1 MDDTADTAQV
11 IIRPPLAWGLAAR
24 YSRPIATKSEVEA
37 QKPLPTLTQSSPM
50 LDPEPI
56 KYASARRS
64 TLTRLNHTRMN
75 TWTCSVS
82 RPIIRRDKR
91 RYERISLGCE
101 PI

>member
-50 LDPEPI
+50 LEPRANQIRFRKEIDPDEAESHADE
-56 KYASARRS
+56 YLDVLG
-64 TLTRLNHTRMN
+64 LTTNHPT
-75 TWTCSVS
+75 
-82 RPIIRRDKR
+82 
-91 RYERISLGCE
+91 
-101 PI
+101 